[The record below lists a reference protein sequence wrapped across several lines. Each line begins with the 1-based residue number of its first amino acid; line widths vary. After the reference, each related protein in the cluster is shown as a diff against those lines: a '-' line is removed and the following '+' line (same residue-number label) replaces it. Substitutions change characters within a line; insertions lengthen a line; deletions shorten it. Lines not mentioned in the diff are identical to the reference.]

1 MPPSRSTSGDRLTG
15 DLARA
20 AASWL
25 SFVLALGLSGVAL
38 AAARGAGAS
47 GDALRAVPAAVVLA
61 VTVPLVLAA
70 HGRSRWQSV
79 LGMRR
84 PVLVLAGAALGL
96 GAAGLV
102 LLADHLAGGARGFAV
117 TGVDVPVLLL
127 WLVVTLALA
136 AALEAVPEELA
147 LRGGVFGGLRGHLPG
162 WLAGLVTTAAFVLA
176 PAAAIW
182 ATAQLGE
189 WMGVAVPAATFA
201 PGGQDPVSYAVL
213 LAAFGVVLLLVRA
226 VVGSVWA
233 CVGYHLAFLV
243 VNRLL
248 LGDPATTGLSLRTG
262 EGAELLVMAYLVLT
276 AAVLGVVLLRRRGG
290 RR

>member
-1 MPPSRSTSGDRLTG
+1 M
-15 DLARA
+15 
-20 AASWL
+20 ASWL
-25 SFVLALGLSGVAL
+25 AFVLALGLAGVAL

-47 GDALRAVPAAVVLA
+47 GAVLDAVPAVVVLL
-61 VTVPLVLAA
+61 VTVPLVLMA
-70 HGRSRWQSV
+70 HGRARWPSV
-79 LGMRR
+79 LALRT
-84 PVLVLAGAALGL
+84 PVLALAGAAVGL
-96 GAAGLV
+96 TAAGLV
-102 LLADHLAGGARGFAV
+102 LLADHLAGGAAGFTV
-117 TGVDVPVLLL
+117 TGVDGWLLVR
-127 WLVVTLALA
+127 WLVVTLLLA

-189 WMGVAVPAATFA
+189 WFGVAVPPATFA
-201 PGGQDPVSYAVL
+201 PGGQDPVAYAVL
-213 LAAFGVVLLLVRA
+213 LASFGVVLLLVRA

-248 LGDPATTGLSLRTG
+248 LGDPAVTGLALRTG
-262 EGAELLVMAYLVLT
+262 EGAELLVMAYLALT
-276 AAVLGVVLLRRRGG
+276 AAVLGVVVVRRRGG